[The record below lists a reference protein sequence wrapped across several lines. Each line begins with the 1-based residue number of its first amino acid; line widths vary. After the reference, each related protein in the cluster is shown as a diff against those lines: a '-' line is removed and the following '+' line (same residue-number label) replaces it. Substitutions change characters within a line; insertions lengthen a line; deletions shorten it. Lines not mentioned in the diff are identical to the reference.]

1 MGLRRRVS
9 QDIEERY
16 AADKALASGYD
27 AKLAAAREAER
38 ALRRAQAEG
47 RSGEETRVLAVA
59 LDMALT
65 DALSA
70 AEAAERAV
78 MGTRTYAP
86 ADGKP
91 EEVRAAEIAE
101 RKARARSDVR
111 PCTDEVDRLRTA
123 REVHRLG
130 FRDARKIAAPS

>member
-16 AADKALASGYD
+16 AADKTLAADYD
-27 AKLAAAREAER
+27 AKLAAAREAEQ

-47 RSGEETRVLAVA
+47 RSVEQTRALAVA
-59 LDMALT
+59 LDVALT

-70 AEAAERAV
+70 VMAAERV
-78 MGTRTYAP
+78 EMGTRTYAP

-101 RKARARSDVR
+101 RKARARPDVR
-111 PCTDEVDRLRTA
+111 PWTDEVDRLRTA
-123 REVHRLG
+123 REVNRLG
-130 FRDARKIAAPS
+130 FRDTLKIAAPS